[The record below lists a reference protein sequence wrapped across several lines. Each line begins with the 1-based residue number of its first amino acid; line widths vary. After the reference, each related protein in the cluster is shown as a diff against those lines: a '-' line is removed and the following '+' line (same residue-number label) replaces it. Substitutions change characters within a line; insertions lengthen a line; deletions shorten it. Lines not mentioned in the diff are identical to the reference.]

1 MISDLLPIFAL
12 SIINLNKIMKG
23 VFTCFALYFISILSA
38 YSQSNYELRGSIST
52 SGGEPLIGASIQ
64 VAGTS
69 FGAVTDIE
77 GNYSLVFDKPGEHQL
92 KLSFIGFIPV
102 NEKININKPVFTR
115 NFQLEE
121 ETSSLQEVEI
131 VGRKEEGYKNT
142 STFIGSKTQTNIKDL
157 PQSVSYVTKELI
169 LDQGLMRVGETVK
182 NFSGVSQFTFYD
194 DITIRGF
201 RINGGSNTQLV
212 NGMRSTSG
220 FWKQPLINYLERVEV
235 LKGPSSAL
243 FGNASPG
250 GVVNRVTKKP
260 LDINRN
266 SMSFSVGSFNNFRG
280 LADFTGPANK
290 SKTLLYRLNLGYEDA
305 QNFRDL
311 QFDKNIVVA
320 PSLSFIASEKT
331 RVNLDLV
338 FNNSSSRLDR
348 GQSTFENDL
357 YSTPISR
364 SLNTANDYLKEQT
377 YTITTS
383 LNHQINKDI
392 SFNASYM
399 KTGYNEDLTEHRSSN
414 SYALDGDGNTIGTM
428 VGRQVFIRKRTRFVD
443 NLSAY
448 FNIQKTTGK
457 LTHKLVL
464 GYDYAQE
471 TLPAGGSQLTANG
484 YKNAAN
490 TGSISRFNPA
500 NKGAYLLDKNG
511 NPVPNVSHF
520 DLENPI
526 NSQTMQDMSKYF
538 YAQRSFDPTLY
549 HLNGF
554 YAQDQ
559 ITLGKLEAMI
569 GIRYEVYTDFENYK
583 KENEEKVK
591 QNVLLPRLG
600 LVFKANEN
608 MNFYGT
614 YVEGYN
620 PQTAS
625 TISNPNAG
633 GPFDPLISS
642 MVEFG
647 MKSDWFNK
655 RLELTTGIYK
665 IDQKNTLYQ
674 VPGENDLLEQ
684 IGKETA
690 KGVEFDVTGRILM
703 NWSIM
708 ASYAYNVAEITESP
722 NEEDL
727 GRQKPNAPKHQGN
740 LWTKY
745 EFDQGALTGLGVGF
759 GANFVTERNL
769 SLSEAQTIPGY
780 NVMNAALFYTT
791 GNVRLQLNVNNLA
804 DKTYWVGGYDYLRLF
819 PGAPRNILGTITF
832 SF

>member
-1 MISDLLPIFAL
+1 MRGFFTFLVIFSIGISYAH
-12 SIINLNKIMKG
+12 
-23 VFTCFALYFISILSA
+23 
-38 YSQSNYELRGSIST
+38 SQSNYQLQGSIT
-52 SGGEPLIGASIQ
+52 NLGGEPLIGASIQ
-64 VAGTS
+64 IAGTS
-69 FGAVTDIE
+69 FGTVTDIE
-77 GNYSLVFDKPGEHQL
+77 GKYSLVFDKPGDYQL
-92 KLSFIGFIPV
+92 KLSFIGFIAV
-102 NEKININKPVFTR
+102 NEKVNISKAVHKR

-142 STFIGSKTQTNIKDL
+142 ATFLGSKTQTNIKDL

-260 LDINRN
+260 LDVNRN
-266 SMSFSVGSFNNFRG
+266 TLSFSVGSFNNFRG
-280 LADFTGPANK
+280 LADFTGPVNE
-290 SKTLLYRLNLGYEDA
+290 SKTLLYRLNLGYEDS

-320 PSLSFIASEKT
+320 PSFSFIASEKT

-348 GQSTFENDL
+348 GQSTFEDDL
-357 YSTPISR
+357 YSTPTSIA
-364 SLNTANDYLKEQT
+364 LNTANDHLKEQT

-383 LNHQINKDI
+383 INHQLSKDI

-399 KTGYNEDLTEHRSSN
+399 KTGYSEDLVEHRSDN
-414 SYALDGDGNTIGTM
+414 VYAVDGEGNNIGTL
-428 VGRQVFIRKRTRFVD
+428 VGRRASTRVRSRFVD

-448 FNIQKTTGK
+448 FNIQKSTGP

-471 TLPAGGSQLTANG
+471 TLPTGGSTTTASG
-484 YKNAAN
+484 YRNAAN
-490 TGSISRFNPA
+490 NGSISKYNPA
-500 NKGAYLLDKNG
+500 KASDYLLDANG
-511 NPVPNVSHF
+511 NPVPNVPHF
-520 DLENPI
+520 DLTNPI
-526 NSQTMQDMSKYF
+526 GSSTMQDMSKYF
-538 YAQRSFDPTLY
+538 YSSVSYDPTLY

-554 YAQDQ
+554 YVQDQ
-559 ITLGKLEAMI
+559 ITFGRLEAMI
-569 GIRYEVYTDFENYK
+569 GLRYEVYTDFENYK
-583 KENEEKVK
+583 KENEQKVK
-591 QNVLLPRLG
+591 QDVLLPRFG
-600 LVFKANEN
+600 LVFKANEHV
-608 MNFYGT
+608 NFYGT

-625 TISNPNAG
+625 TIANPDAG

-642 MVEFG
+642 MIEFG

-655 RLELTTGIYK
+655 RLELTTGIYQ
-665 IDQKNTLYQ
+665 INQKNTLYPA
-674 VPGENDLLEQ
+674 PGETNLLQQ
-684 IGKETA
+684 IGEESA
-690 KGVEFDVTGRILM
+690 KGVELDVTGRILM
-703 NWSIM
+703 NWSVM

-722 NEEDL
+722 NESDL
-727 GRQKPNAPKHQGN
+727 NKQKPNAPKHQGN

-745 EFDQGALTGLGVGF
+745 EFDQGILSGLGIGF

-769 SLSEAQTIPGY
+769 SLNATQTVPGY
-780 NVMNAALFYTT
+780 SLMNAAFFYTT

-804 DKTYWVGGYDYLRLF
+804 DKTHWVGGYDYLRLF
-819 PGAPRNILGTITF
+819 PGAPRNVLGTITF

>member
-1 MISDLLPIFAL
+1 MR
-12 SIINLNKIMKG
+12 G
-23 VFTCFALYFISILSA
+23 VFTCFSFVLFICINA
-38 YSQSNYELRGSIST
+38 FGQSNFELKGKITDIS
-52 SGGEPLIGASIQ
+52 GEPLIGASIQ

-69 FGAVTDIE
+69 FGTITDLN
-77 GNYSLVFDKPGEHQL
+77 GNYQLNFENTGDYQL
-92 KLSFIGFIPV
+92 KLSFIGFSSIQ
-102 NEKININKPVFTR
+102 EKVTISKRSMVR
-115 NFQLEE
+115 NYQMEE
-121 ETSSLQEVEI
+121 ETSNLQEVEI
-131 VGRKEEGYKNT
+131 IGRKEEGYKNT

-266 SMSFSVGSFNNFRG
+266 SLSFSIGSFNNFRA
-280 LADFTGPANK
+280 LADFTGPVNE

-311 QFDKNIVVA
+311 QFDKNVVVA
-320 PSLSFIASEKT
+320 PSLSFIPSDKT

-357 YSTPISR
+357 YSTPIAR

-383 LNHQINKDI
+383 LNHQISKNI

-414 SYALDGDGNTIGTM
+414 SYAVDGEGNNIGTM
-428 VGRQVFIRKRTRFVD
+428 VGRQVFIRKRSRFVD

-448 FNIQKTTGK
+448 FNIQKSTGK
-457 LTHKLVL
+457 FTHKLVV

-484 YKNAAN
+484 YRNASN
-490 TGSISRFNPA
+490 TGSIAKYNPA
-500 NKGAYLLDKNG
+500 NKEAYLLDVNG
-511 NPVPNVSHF
+511 NPVPNVTHF
-520 DLENPI
+520 DLKNPI
-526 NSQTMQDMSKYF
+526 GSQTMQDMSKYF
-538 YAQRSFDPTLY
+538 YAQRSYDPTLY

-554 YAQDQ
+554 YVQDQ
-559 ITLGKLEAMI
+559 ITFGKLEAMI
-569 GIRYEVYTDFENYK
+569 GLRYEVYTDFENYK
-583 KENEEKVK
+583 KENEQKVN
-591 QNVLLPRLG
+591 QNALLPRLG

-608 MNFYGT
+608 VNFYGT

-625 TISNPNAG
+625 SISNPNAG

-655 RLELTTGIYK
+655 RLELTTGIYQ

-674 VPGENDLLEQ
+674 VPGETDLLQQ

-703 NWSIM
+703 NWSVM

-722 NEEDL
+722 NEVDL

-745 EFDQGALTGLGVGF
+745 EFDQGKLSGLGIGL

-769 SLSEAQTIPGY
+769 SLNDTQTIPGY
-780 NVMNAALFYTT
+780 AVSNAALYYTT
-791 GNVRLQLNVNNLA
+791 GNVRLQININNLT
-804 DKTYWVGGYDYLRLF
+804 DKTHWVGGYDYLRLF
-819 PGAPRNILGTITF
+819 PGAPRNLLGTVTF
-832 SF
+832 NF

>member
-1 MISDLLPIFAL
+1 
-12 SIINLNKIMKG
+12 MKG
-23 VFTCFALYFISILSA
+23 LYTSIALYFLGVMAA
-38 YSQSNYELRGSIST
+38 YSQSTYELRGAISAV
-52 SGGEPLIGASIQ
+52 GGEPLIGASIQ

-69 FGAVTDIE
+69 FGTVTDID
-77 GNYSLVFDKPGEHQL
+77 GNYSLIFDKPGNYQL
-92 KLSFIGFIPV
+92 KLSFIGYNTVQENIL
-102 NEKININKPVFTR
+102 INKQVFTR

-121 ETSSLQEVEI
+121 ETSNLQEVEI

-142 STFIGSKTQTNIKDL
+142 STFIGSKTQTTIKDL

-182 NFSGVSQFTFYD
+182 NFSGVNQFSFYD

-201 RINGGSNTQLV
+201 RINGGRNTQLV

-250 GVVNRVTKKP
+250 GVINRVTKKP

-266 SMSFSVGSFNNFRG
+266 TLSFSVGSFNNFRG

-290 SKTLLYRLNLGYEDA
+290 SKTLLYRLNLGYEDS

-348 GQSTFENDL
+348 GQSTFEDDL
-357 YSTPISR
+357 YSTPISLA
-364 SLNTANDYLKEQT
+364 LNTANDYLKEQT

-399 KTGYNEDLTEHRSSN
+399 KTGYNEDLTEHRSAN
-414 SYALDGDGNTIGTM
+414 SYAVDGEGKTMGTL
-428 VGRQVFIRKRTRFVD
+428 VARQIFIRKRTRYVD
-443 NLSAY
+443 NLSSY
-448 FNIQKTTGK
+448 FNINTTTGK
-457 LTHKLVL
+457 LSHKLVI
-464 GYDYAQE
+464 GYDYARE
-471 TLPAGGSQLTANG
+471 TLPPGGSQLTANG
-484 YKNAAN
+484 YRNANN
-490 TGSISRFNPA
+490 TGSISKYDPA
-500 NKGAYLLDKNG
+500 KSGNYLLDAEG

-520 DLENPI
+520 DLQNPI
-526 NSQTMQDMSKYF
+526 KSQAMQDMSKYF
-538 YAQRSFDPTLY
+538 YAQRTYDPTLY
-549 HLNGF
+549 YLNGF
-554 YAQDQ
+554 YVQDQ
-559 ITLGKLEAMI
+559 VSFGKLEAMI
-569 GIRYEVYTDFENYK
+569 GLRYETYTDLENYK
-583 KENEEKVK
+583 KETEQKVK

-600 LVFKANEN
+600 LVFKANEH

-655 RLELTTGIYK
+655 RLELTTGIYQ
-665 IDQKNTLYQ
+665 INQKNTLYP
-674 VPGENDLLEQ
+674 VEGETDLLEQ
-684 IGKETA
+684 IGEETS
-690 KGVEFDVTGRILM
+690 KGVELDVTGRIRM

-722 NEEDL
+722 DETDL
-727 GRQKPNAPKHQGN
+727 NRQKPNTPKHQGN
-740 LWTKY
+740 FWSKY
-745 EFDQGALTGLGVGF
+745 EFDRGTLTGLGIGF
-759 GANFVTERNL
+759 GANFVTERNV
-769 SLSEAQTIPGY
+769 SNNAVQTLPGY
-780 NVMNAALFYTT
+780 TLINAALFYTT
-791 GNVRLQLNVNNLA
+791 GNIRLQLNFNNLA
-804 DKTYWVGGYDYLRLF
+804 DKRHWVGGYDYVRLF
-819 PGAPRNILGTITF
+819 PGAPRNILGTVTF

>member
-1 MISDLLPIFAL
+1 
-12 SIINLNKIMKG
+12 MKG
-23 VFTCFALYFISILSA
+23 
-38 YSQSNYELRGSIST
+38 IST
-52 SGGEPLIGASIQ
+52 FLLVLLITITHGFSQEKLELKGKITDSSGEPLIGASIQ
-64 VAGTS
+64 VIGTS
-69 FGAVTDIE
+69 FGTITDLS
-77 GNYSLVFDKPGEHQL
+77 GNYVLAFEKAGEYQL
-92 KLSFIGFIPV
+92 KLSFIGFTSIQ
-102 NEKININKPVFTR
+102 EKVHISKNSQTR
-115 NFQLEE
+115 NFKLEE
-121 ETSSLQEVEI
+121 ELSSLQEVEI
-131 VGRKEEGYKNT
+131 IGRKEEGYKNT
-142 STFIGSKTQTNIKDL
+142 ATFIGSKTQTNIKDL

-201 RINGGSNTQLV
+201 RINGSSNTQLV
-212 NGMRSTSG
+212 NGLRSTSG

-260 LDINRN
+260 LDVNRN
-266 SMSFSVGSFNNFRG
+266 SLSFSIGSFNNFRG
-280 LADFTGPANK
+280 LADFTGPVNE
-290 SKTLLYRLNLGYEDA
+290 SKTLLYRLNLGYEDS

-320 PSLSFIASEKT
+320 PSLSFIPSDKT

-338 FNNSSSRLDR
+338 FNNSNSRLDR
-348 GQSTFENDL
+348 GQSTFEDDL
-357 YSTPISR
+357 YSTPITR

-414 SYALDGDGNTIGTM
+414 SYAVDGDGNSIGTM

-443 NLSAY
+443 NLSTY
-448 FNIQKTTGK
+448 FNIQKSTGK
-457 LTHKLVL
+457 LNHKLVL

-484 YKNAAN
+484 YRNASN
-490 TGSISRFNPA
+490 TGAIAKYDPS
-500 NKGAYLLDKNG
+500 NKEAYLLDSDG
-511 NPVPNVSHF
+511 NPVPNVSHY
-520 DLENPI
+520 DLTNPI
-526 NSQTMQDMSKYF
+526 SSQTMQDMSKYF
-538 YAQRSFDPTLY
+538 YAQRSYDPTLY

-554 YAQDQ
+554 YVQDQ
-559 ITLGKLEAMI
+559 ISFGKLEAMI
-569 GIRYEVYTDFENYK
+569 GLRYEIYTDFENYK
-583 KENEEKVK
+583 KENEEKVN
-591 QNVLLPRLG
+591 QTALLPRLG
-600 LVFKANEN
+600 LVYKANDHI
-608 MNFYGT
+608 NFYGT

-625 TISNPNAG
+625 TISNPNVG

-642 MVEFG
+642 MVEVG

-655 RLELTTGIYK
+655 RLELTTGLYQIE
-665 IDQKNTLYQ
+665 QKNTLYP
-674 VPGENDLLEQ
+674 VAGETDLLEQ

-690 KGVEFDVTGRILM
+690 KGAEIDITGRILM
-703 NWSIM
+703 NWSVM
-708 ASYAYNVAEITESP
+708 ASYAYNLAEITESP
-722 NEEDL
+722 DEDDL
-727 GRQKPNAPKHQGN
+727 NRQKPNAPKHQGN

-745 EFDQGALTGLGVGF
+745 EFDQGTLTGLGFGF
-759 GANFVTERNL
+759 GTNFVTERNL
-769 SLSEAQTIPGY
+769 SLNDTQTIPGY
-780 NVMNAALFYTT
+780 TLMNAAVYYNT
-791 GNVRLQLNVNNLA
+791 GNVRLQLNVNNLT
-804 DKTYWVGGYDYLRLF
+804 DKTHWVGGYDYLRLF
-819 PGAPRNILGTITF
+819 PGAPRNLLGTITF

>member
-1 MISDLLPIFAL
+1 MRGFFTLFVIFFIAIS
-12 SIINLNKIMKG
+12 G
-23 VFTCFALYFISILSA
+23 VH
-38 YSQSNYELRGSIST
+38 SQTNYELHGSISAI
-52 SGGEPLIGASIQ
+52 GGEPLIGASIQ
-64 VAGTS
+64 IAGTS
-69 FGAVTDIE
+69 FGTVTDIE
-77 GNYSLVFDKPGEHQL
+77 GKYSLVFEKPGDYQL
-92 KLSFIGFIPV
+92 KLSFIGFITV
-102 NEKININKPVFTR
+102 NEKITINKPIYNR

-266 SMSFSVGSFNNFRG
+266 TLSFSVGSFNNFRG

-290 SKTLLYRLNLGYEDA
+290 SKTLLYRLNLGYEDS

-320 PSLSFIASEKT
+320 PSFSFIASEKT

-348 GQSTFENDL
+348 GQSTFEDDL
-357 YSTPISR
+357 YSTPISLA
-364 SLNTANDYLKEQT
+364 LNTANDYLKEQT

-383 LNHQINKDI
+383 INHQVSKDI

-399 KTGYNEDLTEHRSSN
+399 KTGYSEDLTEHRSSN
-414 SYALDGDGNTIGTM
+414 VYALDGAGNTIGTM
-428 VGRQVFIRKRTRFVD
+428 VGRRASIRKRSRYVD

-457 LTHKLVL
+457 LAHKLVV

-471 TLPAGGSQLTANG
+471 TLPVGGSTSTADG
-484 YKNAAN
+484 YRNAAN
-490 TGSISRFNPA
+490 TGAIKKYNPA
-500 NKGAYLLDKNG
+500 NASAYLLDAKG
-511 NPVPNVSHF
+511 NPIPNVPHF
-520 DLENPI
+520 DLKDPI
-526 NSQTMQDMSKYF
+526 SSSTMQDMSKYF
-538 YAQRSFDPTLY
+538 YTSRSYDPTLY

-554 YAQDQ
+554 YVQDQ
-559 ITLGKLEAMI
+559 ITFGKLEAMI
-569 GIRYEVYTDFENYK
+569 GLRYETYTDFENYK
-583 KENEEKVK
+583 KVNEQKVK
-591 QNVLLPRLG
+591 QDVLLPRFG
-600 LVFKANEN
+600 LVFKANEH

-625 TISNPNAG
+625 TIANPDAG
-633 GPFDPLISS
+633 GPFDPLSSS
-642 MVEFG
+642 MIEFG

-655 RLELTTGIYK
+655 RLELTTGIYQ
-665 IDQKNTLYQ
+665 IDQKNTLYP
-674 VPGENDLLEQ
+674 VPGETNLLQQ
-684 IGKETA
+684 IGKESA
-690 KGVEFDVTGRILM
+690 KGVEVDVTGRILM
-703 NWSIM
+703 NWSVM

-722 NEEDL
+722 NEGDL
-727 GRQKPNAPKHQGN
+727 NKQKPNAPKHQGN

-745 EFDQGALTGLGVGF
+745 EFDQGALTGLGLGF

-769 SLSEAQTIPGY
+769 SLSAVQTIPGY
-780 NVMNAALFYTT
+780 TVMNAALFYTT

-804 DKTYWVGGYDYLRLF
+804 NDTYWVGGYDYLRLF
-819 PGAPRNILGTITF
+819 PGAPRNLLGTITF

>member
-1 MISDLLPIFAL
+1 MKRLYTLLAF
-12 SIINLNKIMKG
+12 
-23 VFTCFALYFISILSA
+23 YFLGLLTA
-38 YSQSNYELRGSIST
+38 YSQSTFELKGTISAV
-52 SGGEPLIGASIQ
+52 SGEPLIGASIQ

-69 FGAVTDIE
+69 FGTVTDID
-77 GNYSLVFDKPGEHQL
+77 GKYSLVFDKPGNYKL
-92 KLSFIGFIPV
+92 KLSFIGFTSVTEEITIS
-102 NEKININKPVFTR
+102 KSLFTR

-131 VGRKEEGYKNT
+131 IGRKEEGYKNT

-182 NFSGVSQFTFYD
+182 NFSGVSQFSFYD

-212 NGMRSTSG
+212 NGMRSSSG

-250 GVVNRVTKKP
+250 GVINRVTKKP
-260 LDINRN
+260 LDIDRKTL
-266 SMSFSVGSFNNFRG
+266 SFSVGSFNNFRA

-290 SKTLLYRLNLGYEDA
+290 SKTLLYRLNLGYEDS
-305 QNFRDL
+305 QTFRDL

-320 PSLSFIASEKT
+320 PSFSFIASAKT

-348 GQSTFENDL
+348 GQSTFEDDL
-357 YSTPISR
+357 YSTPISL

-399 KTGYNEDLTEHRSSN
+399 KTGYNEDLIEHRSAN
-414 SYALDGDGNTIGTM
+414 SYAIDGEGKTVGTQ
-428 VGRQVFIRKRTRFVD
+428 VARQVFLRKRTRYID
-443 NLSAY
+443 NLSSY
-448 FNIQKTTGK
+448 FNINTTTGK
-457 LTHKLVL
+457 LSHKLVI
-464 GYDYAQE
+464 GYDYARE
-471 TLPAGGSQLTANG
+471 TLPPGGSQLTASG
-484 YKNAAN
+484 YRNASN
-490 TGSISRFNPA
+490 TGSISKYDPA
-500 NKGAYLLDKNG
+500 KSSNYLLDAAG

-520 DLENPI
+520 DLQNAVG
-526 NSQTMQDMSKYF
+526 SQAMQDMSKYF
-538 YAQRSFDPTLY
+538 YDQRTYDPTLY
-549 HLNGF
+549 YLNGF
-554 YAQDQ
+554 YVQDQ
-559 ITLGKLEAMI
+559 ISFGKLEAMI
-569 GIRYEVYTDFENYK
+569 GLRYETYTDLENYK
-583 KENEEKVK
+583 KETEKKVK
-591 QNVLLPRLG
+591 QDVLLPRFG
-600 LVFKANEN
+600 LVFKANEH

-655 RLELTTGIYK
+655 RLELTTGVYQIN
-665 IDQKNTLYQ
+665 QKNTLYP
-674 VPGENDLLEQ
+674 VEGETDLLEQ
-684 IGKETA
+684 IGEETS
-690 KGVEFDVTGRILM
+690 KGVELDLTGRIMM

-722 NEEDL
+722 DETDL
-727 GRQKPNAPKHQGN
+727 NKQKPNAPKHQGN
-740 LWTKY
+740 IWTKY
-745 EFDQGALTGLGVGF
+745 EFDQGTLTGLGVGF

-769 SLSEAQTIPGY
+769 SISATQRVPGY
-780 NVMNAALFYTT
+780 TLMNAALFYTT
-791 GNVRLQLNVNNLA
+791 GNIRLQLNVNNLA
-804 DKTYWVGGYDYLRLF
+804 DKTHWVGGYDYVRLF
-819 PGAPRNILGTITF
+819 PGAPRNVLGTVTF

>member
-1 MISDLLPIFAL
+1 MR
-12 SIINLNKIMKG
+12 G
-23 VFTCFALYFISILSA
+23 VFTCFSFVLFICINA
-38 YSQSNYELRGSIST
+38 FGQSNFELKGKITDIS
-52 SGGEPLIGASIQ
+52 GEPLIGASIQ

-69 FGAVTDIE
+69 FGTITDLN
-77 GNYSLVFDKPGEHQL
+77 GNYQLNFENTGDYQL
-92 KLSFIGFIPV
+92 KLSFIGFSSIQ
-102 NEKININKPVFTR
+102 EKVTISKRSMVR
-115 NFQLEE
+115 NYQMEE
-121 ETSSLQEVEI
+121 ETSNLQEVEI
-131 VGRKEEGYKNT
+131 IGRKEEGYKNT

-266 SMSFSVGSFNNFRG
+266 SLSFSIGSFNNFRA
-280 LADFTGPANK
+280 LADFTGPVNE

-311 QFDKNIVVA
+311 QFDKNVVVA
-320 PSLSFIASEKT
+320 PSLSFIPSDKT
-331 RVNLDLV
+331 RINLDLV

-357 YSTPISR
+357 YSTPITR

-383 LNHQINKDI
+383 LNHQISKNI

-414 SYALDGDGNTIGTM
+414 SYAVDGEGNNIGTM
-428 VGRQVFIRKRTRFVD
+428 VGRQVFIRKRSRFVD

-448 FNIQKTTGK
+448 FNIQKSTGK
-457 LTHKLVL
+457 FTHKLVV

-484 YKNAAN
+484 YRNASN
-490 TGSISRFNPA
+490 TGSIAKYNPA
-500 NKGAYLLDKNG
+500 NKEAYLLDVNG
-511 NPVPNVSHF
+511 NPVPNVTHF
-520 DLENPI
+520 DLKNPI
-526 NSQTMQDMSKYF
+526 GSQTMQDMSKYF
-538 YAQRSFDPTLY
+538 YAQRSYDPTLY

-554 YAQDQ
+554 YVQDQ
-559 ITLGKLEAMI
+559 ITFGKLEAMI
-569 GIRYEVYTDFENYK
+569 GLRYEVYTDFENYK
-583 KENEEKVK
+583 KENEQKVN
-591 QNVLLPRLG
+591 QNALLPRLG

-608 MNFYGT
+608 VNFYGT

-625 TISNPNAG
+625 SISNPNAG

-655 RLELTTGIYK
+655 RLELTTGIYQ

-674 VPGENDLLEQ
+674 VPGETDLLQQ

-690 KGVEFDVTGRILM
+690 KGIEFDVTGRILM
-703 NWSIM
+703 NWSVM

-722 NEEDL
+722 NEIDL

-745 EFDQGALTGLGVGF
+745 EFDQGKISGLGIGL

-769 SLSEAQTIPGY
+769 SLNDTQTIPGY
-780 NVMNAALFYTT
+780 AVSNAALYYTT
-791 GNVRLQLNVNNLA
+791 GNVRLQININNLT
-804 DKTYWVGGYDYLRLF
+804 DKTHWVGGYDYLRLF
-819 PGAPRNILGTITF
+819 PGAPRNLLGTVTF
-832 SF
+832 NF

>member
-1 MISDLLPIFAL
+1 MR
-12 SIINLNKIMKG
+12 G
-23 VFTCFALYFISILSA
+23 VFTCFSFVLFICINA
-38 YSQSNYELRGSIST
+38 FGQSNFELKGKITDLS
-52 SGGEPLIGASIQ
+52 GEPLIGASIQ

-69 FGAVTDIE
+69 FGTVTDLS
-77 GNYSLVFDKPGEHQL
+77 GNYQLNFDKTGEYQL
-92 KLSFIGFIPV
+92 KLSFIGFSSIQ
-102 NEKININKPVFTR
+102 EKVTISKPSLVR
-115 NFQLEE
+115 NYQMEE
-121 ETSSLQEVEI
+121 ETSNLQEVEI
-131 VGRKEEGYKNT
+131 IGRKEEGYKNT

-266 SMSFSVGSFNNFRG
+266 SLSFSIGSFNNFRA
-280 LADFTGPANK
+280 LADFTGPVNE

-311 QFDKNIVVA
+311 QFDKNVVVA
-320 PSLSFIASEKT
+320 PSLSFIPSDKT

-357 YSTPISR
+357 YSTPITR

-383 LNHQINKDI
+383 LNHQISKDI

-414 SYALDGDGNTIGTM
+414 SYAVDGEGNNIGTM
-428 VGRQVFIRKRTRFVD
+428 VGRQVFIRKRSRFVD

-457 LTHKLVL
+457 FAHKLVV

-484 YKNAAN
+484 YRNASN
-490 TGSISRFNPA
+490 TGSITRYNPA
-500 NKGAYLLDKNG
+500 NKEAYLLDANG
-511 NPVPNVSHF
+511 NPIPNVPHF
-520 DLENPI
+520 DLEDPI
-526 NSQTMQDMSKYF
+526 GSQTMQDMSKYF
-538 YAQRSFDPTLY
+538 YAQRSYDPTLY

-554 YAQDQ
+554 YVQDQ
-559 ITLGKLEAMI
+559 ITFGKLEAMI
-569 GIRYEVYTDFENYK
+569 GLRYEVYSDFENYK
-583 KENEEKVK
+583 KDNEQKVN
-591 QNVLLPRLG
+591 QNALLPRLG

-608 MNFYGT
+608 INLYGT

-625 TISNPNAG
+625 SISNPNAG

-655 RLELTTGIYK
+655 RLELTTGIYQ

-674 VPGENDLLEQ
+674 VPGETDLLQQ

-690 KGVEFDVTGRILM
+690 KGIEFDVTGRILM
-703 NWSIM
+703 NWSVM

-722 NEEDL
+722 NEVDL

-745 EFDQGALTGLGVGF
+745 EFDQGKLSGLGIGL

-769 SLSEAQTIPGY
+769 SLNDTQTIPGY
-780 NVMNAALFYTT
+780 AVSNAALYYTT
-791 GNVRLQLNVNNLA
+791 GNVRLQININNLT
-804 DKTYWVGGYDYLRLF
+804 DKTHWVGGYDYLRLF
-819 PGAPRNILGTITF
+819 PGAPRNLLGTVTF
-832 SF
+832 NF

>member
-1 MISDLLPIFAL
+1 MR
-12 SIINLNKIMKG
+12 G
-23 VFTCFALYFISILSA
+23 VFTCFSFVLFICINA
-38 YSQSNYELRGSIST
+38 FGQSNFELKGKITDIS
-52 SGGEPLIGASIQ
+52 GEPLIGASIQ

-69 FGAVTDIE
+69 FGTITDLN
-77 GNYSLVFDKPGEHQL
+77 GNYQLNFENTGDYQL
-92 KLSFIGFIPV
+92 KLSFIGFSSIQ
-102 NEKININKPVFTR
+102 EKVTISKRSMVR
-115 NFQLEE
+115 NYQMEE
-121 ETSSLQEVEI
+121 ETSNLQEVEI
-131 VGRKEEGYKNT
+131 IGRKEEGYKNT

-266 SMSFSVGSFNNFRG
+266 SLSFSIGSFNNFRA
-280 LADFTGPANK
+280 LADFTGPVNE

-311 QFDKNIVVA
+311 QFDKNVVVA
-320 PSLSFIASEKT
+320 PSLSFIPSDKT

-357 YSTPISR
+357 YSTPITR

-383 LNHQINKDI
+383 LNHQISKNI

-414 SYALDGDGNTIGTM
+414 SYAVDGEGNNIGTM
-428 VGRQVFIRKRTRFVD
+428 VGRQVFIRKRSRFVD

-448 FNIQKTTGK
+448 FNIQKSTGK
-457 LTHKLVL
+457 FTHKLVV

-484 YKNAAN
+484 YRNASN
-490 TGSISRFNPA
+490 TGSIAKYNPA
-500 NKGAYLLDKNG
+500 NKEAYLLDVNG
-511 NPVPNVSHF
+511 NPVPNVTHF
-520 DLENPI
+520 DLKNPI
-526 NSQTMQDMSKYF
+526 GSQTMQDMSKYF
-538 YAQRSFDPTLY
+538 YAQRSYDPTLY

-554 YAQDQ
+554 YVQDQ
-559 ITLGKLEAMI
+559 ITFGKLEAMI
-569 GIRYEVYTDFENYK
+569 GLRYEVYTDFENYK
-583 KENEEKVK
+583 KENEQKVN
-591 QNVLLPRLG
+591 QNALLPRLG

-608 MNFYGT
+608 VNFYGT

-625 TISNPNAG
+625 SISNPNAG

-655 RLELTTGIYK
+655 RLELTTGIYQ

-674 VPGENDLLEQ
+674 VPGETDLLQQ

-703 NWSIM
+703 NWSVM

-722 NEEDL
+722 NEVDL

-745 EFDQGALTGLGVGF
+745 EFDQGKLTGLGIGL

-769 SLSEAQTIPGY
+769 SLNDTQTIPGY
-780 NVMNAALFYTT
+780 AVSNAALYYTT
-791 GNVRLQLNVNNLA
+791 GNVRLQININNLT
-804 DKTYWVGGYDYLRLF
+804 DKTHWVGGYDYLRLF
-819 PGAPRNILGTITF
+819 PGAPRNLLGTVTF
-832 SF
+832 NF

>member
-1 MISDLLPIFAL
+1 
-12 SIINLNKIMKG
+12 MKG
-23 VFTCFALYFISILSA
+23 
-38 YSQSNYELRGSIST
+38 IST
-52 SGGEPLIGASIQ
+52 FLLVLLITITHGFSQEKLELKGKITDSSGEPLIGASIQ
-64 VAGTS
+64 VIGTS
-69 FGAVTDIE
+69 FGTITDLS
-77 GNYSLVFDKPGEHQL
+77 GNFALAFEKAGEYQL
-92 KLSFIGFIPV
+92 KLSFIGFTSIQ
-102 NEKININKPVFTR
+102 EKVHISKNSQTR
-115 NFQLEE
+115 NFKLEE
-121 ETSSLQEVEI
+121 ELSSLQEVEI
-131 VGRKEEGYKNT
+131 IGRKEEGYKNT
-142 STFIGSKTQTNIKDL
+142 ATFIGSKTQTNIKDL

-201 RINGGSNTQLV
+201 RINGSSNTQLV
-212 NGMRSTSG
+212 NGLRSTSG

-260 LDINRN
+260 LDVNRN
-266 SMSFSVGSFNNFRG
+266 SLSFSIGSFNNFRG
-280 LADFTGPANK
+280 LADFTGPVNE
-290 SKTLLYRLNLGYEDA
+290 SKTLLYRLNLGYEDS

-320 PSLSFIASEKT
+320 PSLSFIPSDKT

-338 FNNSSSRLDR
+338 FNNSNSRLDR
-348 GQSTFENDL
+348 GQSTFEDDL
-357 YSTPISR
+357 YSTPITR

-414 SYALDGDGNTIGTM
+414 SYAVDGDGNSIGTM

-443 NLSAY
+443 NLSTY
-448 FNIQKTTGK
+448 FNIQKSTGK
-457 LTHKLVL
+457 LNHKLVL

-484 YKNAAN
+484 YRNASN
-490 TGSISRFNPA
+490 TGAIAKYNPS
-500 NKGAYLLDKNG
+500 NKEAYLLDSDG
-511 NPVPNVSHF
+511 NPVPNVSHY
-520 DLENPI
+520 DLTNPI
-526 NSQTMQDMSKYF
+526 SSQTMQDMSKYF
-538 YAQRSFDPTLY
+538 YAQRSYDPTLY

-554 YAQDQ
+554 YVQDQ
-559 ITLGKLEAMI
+559 ISFGKLEAMI
-569 GIRYEVYTDFENYK
+569 GLRYEIYTDFENYK
-583 KENEEKVK
+583 KENEEKVN
-591 QNVLLPRLG
+591 QTALLPRLG
-600 LVFKANEN
+600 LVYKANDHI
-608 MNFYGT
+608 NFYGT

-642 MVEFG
+642 MVEVG

-655 RLELTTGIYK
+655 RLELTTGLYQIE
-665 IDQKNTLYQ
+665 QKNTLYP
-674 VPGENDLLEQ
+674 VAGETDLLEQ

-690 KGVEFDVTGRILM
+690 KGAEIDVTGRILM
-703 NWSIM
+703 NWSVM
-708 ASYAYNVAEITESP
+708 ASYAYNLAEITESP
-722 NEEDL
+722 DEDDL
-727 GRQKPNAPKHQGN
+727 NRQKPNAPKHQGN

-745 EFDQGALTGLGVGF
+745 EFDQGTLTGLGFGF
-759 GANFVTERNL
+759 GTNFVTERNL
-769 SLSEAQTIPGY
+769 SLNDTQTIPGY
-780 NVMNAALFYTT
+780 TLMNAAVYYNT
-791 GNVRLQLNVNNLA
+791 GNVRLQLNVNNLT
-804 DKTYWVGGYDYLRLF
+804 DKTHWVGGYDYLRLF
-819 PGAPRNILGTITF
+819 PGAPRNLLGTITF

>member
-1 MISDLLPIFAL
+1 
-12 SIINLNKIMKG
+12 MKG
-23 VFTCFALYFISILSA
+23 IFTFFVIFFACIAGA
-38 YSQSNYELRGSIST
+38 YSQSKYELRGTILDI
-52 SGGEPLIGASIQ
+52 GGLPLTGASIQ

-69 FGAVTDIE
+69 FGTVTDLE
-77 GNYSLVFDKPGEHQL
+77 GKYSLVFDKPGDYNL
-92 KLSFIGFIPV
+92 KLSFIGFKTID
-102 NEKININKPVFTR
+102 EKVAISKPVFTR
-115 NFQLEE
+115 NYKLEE
-121 ETSSLQEVEI
+121 EISSLQEVEI
-131 VGRKEEGYKNT
+131 MGRKEEGYKNT

-157 PQSVSYVTKELI
+157 PQSVSYATKELI

-266 SMSFSVGSFNNFRG
+266 SLSFSMGSFNNFRG

-320 PSLSFIASEKT
+320 PSFSFIASEKT

-383 LNHQINKDI
+383 INHQISK
-392 SFNASYM
+392 SVSLNASYM
-399 KTGYNEDLTEHRSSN
+399 KTGYNEDLQEHRSSN
-414 SYALDGDGNTIGTM
+414 SYAVDGTGNTIPTM
-428 VGRQVFIRKRTRFVD
+428 VGRQVFIRKRSRFVD
-443 NLSAY
+443 NLSSY
-448 FNIQKTTGK
+448 LNINTTTGS
-457 LTHKLVL
+457 LTHKLVV
-464 GYDYAQE
+464 GYDYARE
-471 TLPAGGSQLTANG
+471 SLAAGGSQLTASG
-484 YKNAAN
+484 YRNASN
-490 TGSISRFNPA
+490 TGSIARFDPA
-500 NKGAYLLDKNG
+500 KPQNYLLDAAG

-526 NSQTMQDMSKYF
+526 PSQAMQDMSKYF
-538 YAQRSFDPTLY
+538 YAQVGYDPTLY
-549 HLNGF
+549 YLNGF

-569 GIRYEVYTDFENYK
+569 GVRYEVYTDFENYK
-583 KENEEKVK
+583 KEGEQKVN
-591 QNVLLPRLG
+591 QNALLPRLG
-600 LVFKANEN
+600 LVYKANEH

-625 TISNPNAG
+625 TIANPNAG
-633 GPFDPLISS
+633 GPFDPLESS

-655 RLELTTGIYK
+655 RLELTTGIYQ
-665 IDQKNTLYQ
+665 ITQKNTLYP
-674 VPGENDLLEQ
+674 VAGETDLLEQ
-684 IGKETA
+684 IGEESA
-690 KGVEFDVTGRILM
+690 KGVEIDLVGRVLM
-703 NWSIM
+703 NWSVM

-722 NEEDL
+722 NEADL
-727 GRQKPNAPKHQGN
+727 GKQKPNAPKHQGN

-745 EFDQGALTGLGVGF
+745 DFDQGPLTGLGIGF
-759 GANFVTERNL
+759 GTNFVTERNL
-769 SLSEAQTIPGY
+769 SLSATQTIPGY
-780 NVMNAALFYTT
+780 TLINAAVYYTT
-791 GNVRLQLNVNNLA
+791 GNVRLQLNVNNLT
-804 DKTYWVGGYDYLRLF
+804 DETHWVGGYDYLRLF
-819 PGAPRNILGTITF
+819 PGAPRNVLGTITF

>member
-1 MISDLLPIFAL
+1 MR
-12 SIINLNKIMKG
+12 G
-23 VFTCFALYFISILSA
+23 VFTCFSFVLFICINA
-38 YSQSNYELRGSIST
+38 FGQSNFELKGKITDIS
-52 SGGEPLIGASIQ
+52 GEPLIGASIQ

-69 FGAVTDIE
+69 FGTITDLN
-77 GNYSLVFDKPGEHQL
+77 GNYQLNFENTGDYQL
-92 KLSFIGFIPV
+92 KLSFIGFSSIQ
-102 NEKININKPVFTR
+102 EKVTISKRSMVR
-115 NFQLEE
+115 NYQMEE
-121 ETSSLQEVEI
+121 ETSNLQEVEI
-131 VGRKEEGYKNT
+131 IGRKEEGYKNT

-266 SMSFSVGSFNNFRG
+266 SLSFSIGSFNNFRA
-280 LADFTGPANK
+280 LADFTGPVNE

-311 QFDKNIVVA
+311 QFDKNVVVA
-320 PSLSFIASEKT
+320 PSLSFIPSDKT

-357 YSTPISR
+357 YSTPITR

-383 LNHQINKDI
+383 LNHQISKNI

-414 SYALDGDGNTIGTM
+414 SYAVDGEGNNIGTM
-428 VGRQVFIRKRTRFVD
+428 VGRQVFIRKRSRFVD

-448 FNIQKTTGK
+448 FNIQKSTGK
-457 LTHKLVL
+457 FTHKLVV

-484 YKNAAN
+484 YRNASN
-490 TGSISRFNPA
+490 TGSIAKYNPA
-500 NKGAYLLDKNG
+500 NKEAYLLDVNG

-520 DLENPI
+520 DLKNPI
-526 NSQTMQDMSKYF
+526 GSQTMQDMSKYF
-538 YAQRSFDPTLY
+538 YAQRSYDPTLY

-554 YAQDQ
+554 YVQDQ
-559 ITLGKLEAMI
+559 ITFGKLEAMI
-569 GIRYEVYTDFENYK
+569 GLRYEVYTDFENYK
-583 KENEEKVK
+583 KENEQKVN
-591 QNVLLPRLG
+591 QNALLPRLG

-608 MNFYGT
+608 VNFYGT

-625 TISNPNAG
+625 SISNPNAG

-655 RLELTTGIYK
+655 RLELTTGIYQ

-674 VPGENDLLEQ
+674 VPGETDLLQQ

-703 NWSIM
+703 NWSVM

-722 NEEDL
+722 NEVDL

-745 EFDQGALTGLGVGF
+745 EFDQGKLSGLGIGL

-769 SLSEAQTIPGY
+769 SLNDTQTIPGY
-780 NVMNAALFYTT
+780 AVSNAALYYTT
-791 GNVRLQLNVNNLA
+791 GNVRLQININNLT
-804 DKTYWVGGYDYLRLF
+804 DKTHWVGGYDYLRLF
-819 PGAPRNILGTITF
+819 PGAPRNLLGTVTF
-832 SF
+832 NF

>member
-1 MISDLLPIFAL
+1 
-12 SIINLNKIMKG
+12 MKG
-23 VFTCFALYFISILSA
+23 FFTLFALYFTCIFA
-38 YSQSNYELRGSIST
+38 VYSQTNYELRGSISDI
-52 SGGEPLIGASIQ
+52 GGEPLIGASIQ
-64 VAGTS
+64 LAGTS
-69 FGAVTDIE
+69 FGTVTDME
-77 GNYSLVFDKPGEHQL
+77 GNYSLSFEKPGTYQL
-92 KLSFIGFIPV
+92 KLTFIGFITI
-102 NEKININKPVFTR
+102 NEKLLITKPIYTR

-121 ETSSLQEVEI
+121 ETSNLQEVEI
-131 VGRKEEGYKNT
+131 VGRKEEGYKNS

-266 SMSFSVGSFNNFRG
+266 TLSFSVGSFNNFRA
-280 LADFTGPANK
+280 LADFTGPVND
-290 SKTLLYRLNLGYEDA
+290 SKRLLYRLNLGYEDA

-311 QFDKNIVVA
+311 QFDKNIVIA
-320 PSLSFIASEKT
+320 PSFSFIASEKT

-348 GQSTFENDL
+348 GQSTFEDDL
-357 YSTPISR
+357 YSTSTSR

-383 LNHQINKDI
+383 LNHQISKNI

-399 KTGYNEDLTEHRSSN
+399 KTGYDEDLTEHRSSN
-414 SYALDGDGNTIGTM
+414 SYALDGDGNTLGTM
-428 VGRQVFIRKRTRFVD
+428 VERQVFIRKRTRFVD

-448 FNIQKTTGK
+448 FNIQKSTGK
-457 LTHKLVL
+457 LTHKLVV

-471 TLPAGGSQLTANG
+471 TSPAGGSQLTANG
-484 YKNAAN
+484 YRNASN
-490 TGSISRFNPA
+490 TGPISSYKSA
-500 NKGAYLLDKNG
+500 NKQLYLLDKNG
-511 NPVPNVSHF
+511 DPVPNVSHF
-520 DLENPI
+520 DLTNPI
-526 NSQTMQDMSKYF
+526 SSQTMQDISKYF
-538 YAQRSFDPTLY
+538 YSQRSYDPTLY
-549 HLNGF
+549 QLNGF
-554 YAQDQ
+554 YLQDQ
-559 ITLGKLEAMI
+559 ITFGKLEAMI
-569 GIRYEVYTDFENYK
+569 GLRYEVYTDFENYK
-583 KENEEKVK
+583 KDNEQKVN
-591 QNVLLPRLG
+591 QNVLLPRFG
-600 LVFKANEN
+600 LVFKANEH

-633 GPFDPLISS
+633 GPFDPLISA

-647 MKSDWFNK
+647 IKSDWFNK
-655 RLELTTGIYK
+655 RLEFTTGIYQ

-674 VPGENDLLEQ
+674 VPGETDLLQQ

-690 KGVEFDVTGRILM
+690 KGVEFDVTGRIMM

-708 ASYAYNVAEITESP
+708 ASYAYNLAEITESP
-722 NEEDL
+722 SESDL

-740 LWTKY
+740 VWTKY
-745 EFDQGALTGLGVGF
+745 EFDQGTLTGLGVGF

-769 SLSEAQTIPGY
+769 SISATQTLPGY
-780 NVMNAALFYTT
+780 TVMNAALYYTT

-819 PGAPRNILGTITF
+819 PGAPRNVLGTITF

>member
-1 MISDLLPIFAL
+1 MR
-12 SIINLNKIMKG
+12 G
-23 VFTCFALYFISILSA
+23 VFTCFSFVLFICINA
-38 YSQSNYELRGSIST
+38 FGQSNFELKGKITDIS
-52 SGGEPLIGASIQ
+52 GEPLIGASIQ

-69 FGAVTDIE
+69 FGTITDLN
-77 GNYSLVFDKPGEHQL
+77 GNYQLNFENTGDYQL
-92 KLSFIGFIPV
+92 KLSFIGFSSIQ
-102 NEKININKPVFTR
+102 EKVTISKRSMVR
-115 NFQLEE
+115 NYQMEE
-121 ETSSLQEVEI
+121 ETSNLQEVEI
-131 VGRKEEGYKNT
+131 IGRKEEGYKNT

-266 SMSFSVGSFNNFRG
+266 SLSFSIGSFNNFRA
-280 LADFTGPANK
+280 LADFTGPVNE

-311 QFDKNIVVA
+311 QFDKNVVVA
-320 PSLSFIASEKT
+320 PSLSFIPSDKT

-357 YSTPISR
+357 YSTPIAR

-383 LNHQINKDI
+383 LNHQISKNI

-414 SYALDGDGNTIGTM
+414 SYAVDGEGNNIGTM
-428 VGRQVFIRKRTRFVD
+428 VGRQVFIRKRSRFVD

-448 FNIQKTTGK
+448 FNIQKSTGK
-457 LTHKLVL
+457 FTHKLVV

-484 YKNAAN
+484 YRNASN
-490 TGSISRFNPA
+490 TGSIAKYNPA
-500 NKGAYLLDKNG
+500 NKEAYLLDVNG

-520 DLENPI
+520 DLKNPI
-526 NSQTMQDMSKYF
+526 GSQTMQDMSKYF
-538 YAQRSFDPTLY
+538 YAQRSYDPTLY

-554 YAQDQ
+554 YVQDQ
-559 ITLGKLEAMI
+559 ITFGKLEAMI
-569 GIRYEVYTDFENYK
+569 GLRYEVYTDFENYK
-583 KENEEKVK
+583 KENEQKVN
-591 QNVLLPRLG
+591 QNALLPRLG

-608 MNFYGT
+608 VNFYGT

-625 TISNPNAG
+625 SISNPNAG

-655 RLELTTGIYK
+655 RLELTTGIYQ

-674 VPGENDLLEQ
+674 VPGETDLLQQ

-703 NWSIM
+703 NWSVM

-722 NEEDL
+722 NEVDL
-727 GRQKPNAPKHQGN
+727 GRQKPTAPKRQEN
-740 LWTKY
+740 LWTNY
-745 EFDQGALTGLGVGF
+745 EFDQGKLSGLGIGL
-759 GANFVTERNL
+759 GANVVTERNL
-769 SLSEAQTIPGY
+769 SLNETQTIPGY
-780 NVMNAALFYTT
+780 AVSNAALYYTT
-791 GNVRLQLNVNNLA
+791 GNVRLQININNLT
-804 DKTYWVGGYDYLRLF
+804 DKTHWVGGYDYLRLF
-819 PGAPRNILGTITF
+819 PGAPRNLLGTVTF
-832 SF
+832 NF

>member
-1 MISDLLPIFAL
+1 MFTLFAFF
-12 SIINLNKIMKG
+12 S
-23 VFTCFALYFISILSA
+23 ISIFGVYGQA
-38 YSQSNYELRGSIST
+38 NYELRGSIS
-52 SGGEPLIGASIQ
+52 SIGGEPLLGASIQ

-69 FGAVTDIE
+69 FGTVTDID
-77 GNYSLVFDKPGEHQL
+77 GNYSLNFEKPGDYQL
-92 KLSFIGFIPV
+92 KLSFIGYITV
-102 NEKININKPVFTR
+102 NEKVTITKSVFTR

-142 STFIGSKTQTNIKDL
+142 ATFLGSKTQTNIKDL

-266 SMSFSVGSFNNFRG
+266 TLSFSVGSFNNFRG

-290 SKTLLYRLNLGYEDA
+290 SKTLLYRLNLGYEDS

-320 PSLSFIASEKT
+320 PSFSFIASEKT
-331 RVNLDLV
+331 RVNLDMV

-357 YSTPISR
+357 YATPITR

-383 LNHQINKDI
+383 LNHQVSKDI

-414 SYALDGDGNTIGTM
+414 SYALDGEGNIIGTM
-428 VGRQVFIRKRTRFVD
+428 VGRQVFIRKRSRFVD

-448 FNIQKTTGK
+448 FNIQKNTGK
-457 LTHKLVL
+457 LSHKLVV

-484 YKNAAN
+484 YRNAAN
-490 TGSISRFNPA
+490 TGSISSYKPA
-500 NKGAYLLDKNG
+500 NKDAYLLDKSG

-526 NSQTMQDMSKYF
+526 ASQTMQDMSKYL
-538 YAQRSFDPTLY
+538 YAQRSYDPTLY

-554 YAQDQ
+554 YVQDQ
-559 ITLGKLEAMI
+559 ITFGKLEAMI
-569 GIRYEVYTDFENYK
+569 GLRYEAYTDFENYK
-583 KENEEKVK
+583 QESEQKVK
-591 QNVLLPRLG
+591 QDVLLPRFG
-600 LVFKANEN
+600 LVFKANEHV
-608 MNFYGT
+608 NFYGT
-614 YVEGYN
+614 YVQGYN

-655 RLELTTGIYK
+655 RLELTTGIYQ

-674 VPGENDLLEQ
+674 VPGEIDLLQQ
-684 IGKETA
+684 IGQETA
-690 KGVEFDVTGRILM
+690 KGVEFDLTGRILM
-703 NWSIM
+703 NWSVM

-722 NEEDL
+722 NESDL
-727 GRQKPNAPKHQGN
+727 NRQKPNAPMHQGN

-745 EFDQGALTGLGVGF
+745 EFDQGVLSGLGIGF

-769 SLSEAQTIPGY
+769 SLNAIQTIPGY
-780 NVMNAALFYTT
+780 SLMNAAFYYTT
-791 GNVRLQLNVNNLA
+791 GNVRLQLNVNNLT
-804 DKTYWVGGYDYLRLF
+804 DKTHWVGGYDYLRLF
-819 PGAPRNILGTITF
+819 PGAPRNLMGTITF

>member
-1 MISDLLPIFAL
+1 
-12 SIINLNKIMKG
+12 MKG
-23 VFTCFALYFISILSA
+23 FFTLLAIYFISIIGVF
-38 YSQSNYELRGSIST
+38 SQSNFELRGSIKAI
-52 SGGEPLIGASIQ
+52 GGEPLVGASIQ

-69 FGAVTDIE
+69 FGTVTDID
-77 GNYSLVFDKPGEHQL
+77 GNYSLVFDKPGEYQL
-92 KLSFIGFIPV
+92 KLSFIGYNTV
-102 NEKININKPVFTR
+102 NEKITINKPTSTR
-115 NFQLEE
+115 SFQLQE

-142 STFIGSKTQTNIKDL
+142 ATFLGSKTQTNIKDL

-212 NGMRSTSG
+212 NGLRSTSG

-266 SMSFSVGSFNNFRG
+266 SLSFSVGSFNNFRG

-290 SKTLLYRLNLGYEDA
+290 SKTLLYRLNLGYEDT

-320 PSLSFIASEKT
+320 PSFSFIASEKT

-348 GQSTFENDL
+348 GQSTFEDNL

-364 SLNTANDYLKEQT
+364 SLNTANDFLKEQT

-383 LNHQINKDI
+383 LNHQISKDI

-399 KTGYNEDLTEHRSSN
+399 KTGYNEDLVEHRSSN
-414 SYALDGDGNTIGTM
+414 SYAVDGDGNTIGTS
-428 VGRQVFIRKRTRFVD
+428 VARQVFIRKRARYVD

-448 FNIQKTTGK
+448 FNIQKKTGD
-457 LTHKLVL
+457 LFHKLVV

-484 YKNAAN
+484 YRNATN
-490 TGSISRFNPA
+490 TGFILRYNPA
-500 NKGAYLLDKNG
+500 NRENYLLDANG
-511 NPVPNVSHF
+511 NPVPNVPHF

-526 NSQTMQDMSKYF
+526 ASQTMQDMSKYF
-538 YAQRSFDPTLY
+538 YAQNSYDPTRY
-549 HLNGF
+549 QLNGF
-554 YAQDQ
+554 YVQDQ
-559 ITLGKLEAMI
+559 ISFGKLEAMI
-569 GIRYEVYTDFENYK
+569 GLRYEVYTDFENYQK
-583 KENEEKVK
+583 ADEEKVN
-591 QNVLLPRLG
+591 QNVLLPRFG
-600 LVFKANEN
+600 LVFKANEH

-647 MKSDWFNK
+647 IKSDWFNK
-655 RLELTTGIYK
+655 RLELTTGVYQ
-665 IDQKNTLYQ
+665 IDQRNTLYP
-674 VPGENDLLEQ
+674 VPGEIDLLEQ
-684 IGKETA
+684 IGKESA
-690 KGVEFDVTGRILM
+690 KGVELDVTGRILM

-727 GRQKPNAPKHQGN
+727 NRQKPNAPKHQGN

-769 SLSEAQTIPGY
+769 SLSATQTIPSY
-780 NVMNAALFYTT
+780 TLLNAALFYTT
-791 GNVRLQLNVNNLA
+791 GNVRLQLNVNNLS
-804 DKTYWVGGYDYLRLF
+804 DKTHWVGGYDYLRLF
-819 PGAPRNILGTITF
+819 PGAPRNVLGTITF

>member
-1 MISDLLPIFAL
+1 
-12 SIINLNKIMKG
+12 MKG
-23 VFTCFALYFISILSA
+23 IFTFYTLFFSLALAAFG
-38 YSQSNYELRGSIST
+38 QSKHELKGSISDV
-52 SGGEPLIGASIQ
+52 GGQPLIGASIQ
-64 VAGTS
+64 VSGTS
-69 FGAVTDIE
+69 FGTVTDID
-77 GNYSLVFDKPGEHQL
+77 GKYSLVFDKTGDYNL
-92 KLSFIGFIPV
+92 KLSFIGFETIT
-102 NEKININKPVFTR
+102 EKISITKASHTR
-115 NFQLEE
+115 NFQLQEAV
-121 ETSSLQEVEI
+121 SGLQEVEI
-131 VGRKEEGYKNT
+131 LGRKEEGYKNT
-142 STFIGSKTQTNIKDL
+142 ATFIGSKTQTNIKDL
-157 PQSVSYVTKELI
+157 PQSVSYATKELI

-260 LDINRN
+260 LDVNRN
-266 SMSFSVGSFNNFRG
+266 TLNFSLGSFNNFRG
-280 LADFTGPANK
+280 LADFTGPANE
-290 SKTLLYRLNLGYEDA
+290 SKTLLYRLNIGYEDA

-320 PSLSFIASEKT
+320 PSLSFVASEKT

-383 LNHQINKDI
+383 LNHQLNKSI
-392 SFNASYM
+392 SLNASYM
-399 KTGYNEDLTEHRSSN
+399 KTGYSEDLQEHRSSN
-414 SYALDGDGNTIGTM
+414 SYAVDGEGNTIGTQ
-428 VGRQVFIRKRTRFVD
+428 VGRQVFIRKRQRFVD
-443 NLSAY
+443 NLSSY
-448 FNIQKTTGK
+448 FNINTRTGT
-457 LTHKLVL
+457 LSHKLVI
-464 GYDYAQE
+464 GYDYARE
-471 TLPAGGSQLTANG
+471 TLAAGGSQLTASG
-484 YKNAAN
+484 YRNASN
-490 TGSISRFNPA
+490 TGSIARFDPTKPQN
-500 NKGAYLLDKNG
+500 YLLDAAG
-511 NPVPNVSHF
+511 NPVPNVPHF

-526 NSQTMQDMSKYF
+526 PSQAMQDMSKYF
-538 YAQRSFDPTLY
+538 YAKVGYDPTLY
-549 HLNGF
+549 YLNGF

-559 ITLGKLEAMI
+559 ITFGKLEAMV
-569 GIRYEVYTDFENYK
+569 GVRYEIYSDFENYK
-583 KENEEKVK
+583 KEGEQKVN
-591 QNVLLPRLG
+591 QTALLPRLG
-600 LVFKANEN
+600 LVYKANEHVN
-608 MNFYGT
+608 IYGT

-625 TISNPNAG
+625 VIANPNAG
-633 GPFDPLISS
+633 GPFDPLESS

-655 RLELTTGIYK
+655 RLELTTGVYQIK
-665 IDQKNTLYQ
+665 QKNTLYP
-674 VPGENDLLEQ
+674 VAGETDLLEQ
-684 IGKETA
+684 IGEEEA
-690 KGVEFDVTGRILM
+690 KGVEVDLTGRILM
-703 NWSIM
+703 NWSVM

-722 NEEDL
+722 NESDL
-727 GRQKPNAPKHQGN
+727 DKQKPNAPKHQGN

-745 EFDQGALTGLGVGF
+745 EFDQGALSGLGIGF
-759 GANFVTERNL
+759 GTNFVTERNL
-769 SLSEAQTIPGY
+769 SLSATQTIPGY
-780 NVMNAALFYTT
+780 TLMNAALYYTA
-791 GNVRLQLNVNNLA
+791 GNVRLQLNVNNLT
-804 DKTYWVGGYDYLRLF
+804 DKTHWVGGYDYLRLF
-819 PGAPRNILGTITF
+819 PGAPRKLLGTITF